1 VYKGIGVGSASS
13 HSPPT
18 AFHSGK
24 SPALPETKVGRAIK
38 EAFQSASMLT
48 RITATVGLAGG
59 IIGATLGGLQI
70 YQKARETRE
79 THEKVGM
86 YLSTGDQFAAALEY
100 DQAVKQYEKA
110 VEVDKQ
116 NIEARL
122 RIVTTMRDKLLW
134 SSSSQGDEEVDAALT
149 WLYQLRALNPKLK
162 DDVRLLVDEALIL
175 KAAKSD
181 QKAIRVL
188 ERARQLSPENPA
200 VLAELGCLYM
210 DCPYNIS
217 GGAQQLKQQI
227 GKLELIR
234 HALKSQPNN
243 ALYHYYLARSLNNVE
258 QYTEAL
264 REYTQA
270 AKLANDQD
278 VASVWVRRDAL
289 EYLWYIFSERLNVE
303 GEGVL
308 TSRIDMPLE
317 ERASILEYLLAN
329 APSPNPSGTY
339 KPLEVAPDPY
349 VKLFFIYRR
358 LGKLDQAA
366 RILKTVLGDD
376 KKQWCEDEKGGPFA
390 VRLQAYAIVLEES
403 GSDPKT
409 LADVRTILRKGCH

>member
-1 VYKGIGVGSASS
+1 MTKPQEMPPPSNFSNQIMQIIGRM
-13 HSPPT
+13 
-18 AFHSGK
+18 GK
-24 SPALPETKVGRAIK
+24 AIQG
-38 EAFQSASMLT
+38 AFQNASIFA

-79 THEKVGM
+79 TQEKVGM
-86 YLSTGDQFAAALEY
+86 YLATGDQFAATLEY

-110 VEVDKQ
+110 VEADKR
-116 NIEARL
+116 NMEARR

-134 SSSSQGDEEVDAALT
+134 SSSSRGDEEVDTALT
-149 WLYQLRALNPKLK
+149 WLYQIRALYPKFK
-162 DDVRLLVDEALIL
+162 DDVRLLIDEALIL
-175 KAAKSD
+175 KSAERD
-181 QKAIRVL
+181 QNAIRVL
-188 ERARQLSPENPA
+188 ERARQLSPEDPA

-210 DCPYNIS
+210 YCAYNMRE
-217 GGAQQLKQQI
+217 QRLKQQI
-227 GKLELIR
+227 DKLELIR

-243 ALYHYYLARSLNNVE
+243 ALYHYYLARSFSNVE

-270 AKLANDQD
+270 AKLANDQN
-278 VASVWVRRDAL
+278 VTSVHIRRDAL
-289 EYLWYIFSERLNVE
+289 HGLWYIFSDELNVK

-317 ERASILEYLLAN
+317 ERASILEYLITKD
-329 APSPNPSGTY
+329 PSPNPNGTY
-339 KPLEVAPDPY
+339 DPLEVAPDPY

-366 RILKTVLGDD
+366 RMLKTVLGED
-376 KKQWCEDEKGGPFA
+376 KKQWRKEETGGGFA
-390 VRLQAYAIVLEES
+390 VRLKAYAIVLEES

-409 LADVRTILRKGCH
+409 LANVHNILRHGCY